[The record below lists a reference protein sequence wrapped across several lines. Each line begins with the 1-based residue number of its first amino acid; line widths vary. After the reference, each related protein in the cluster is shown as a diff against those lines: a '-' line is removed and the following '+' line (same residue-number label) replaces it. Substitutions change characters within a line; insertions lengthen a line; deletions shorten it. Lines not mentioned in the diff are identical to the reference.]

1 MLKLPRLALLAALA
15 PLLALAAWNYPASQT
30 VEHVDDYHGT
40 KVSDPY
46 RWLEELDS
54 PDTKAWVA
62 AQNAFTDAEL
72 AKMPE
77 RAIVRQR
84 LTELWNYS
92 RTGLPFKEANWY
104 FYTRHD
110 GLQNQSPHYVQD
122 GPAGRVYGTAML
134 APLPG
139 R

>member
-1 MLKLPRLALLAALA
+1 MAVLA
-15 PLLALAAWNYPASQT
+15 PMCALAAWNYPASQT
-30 VEHVDDYHGT
+30 VEHVDDYHGV

-54 PDTKAWVA
+54 AATKAWVQ

-77 RAIVRQR
+77 RALVRQR
-84 LTELWNYS
+84 LTELWNYP

-104 FYTRHD
+104 FFTRND
-110 GLQNQSPHYVQD
+110 GL
-122 GPAGRVYGTAML
+122 
-134 APLPG
+134 
-139 R
+139 